1 LTTGGGVLAL
11 TTGFPNEE
19 IDMSAGFKQ
28 WGADPDI
35 VEGRVMVAS
44 FDTYQEAEAAV
55 DYLADKD
62 FPVERVAIVGQGVK
76 LVEQVTGRVGYLDAA
91 LRAGFGGAVAGA
103 LIGWLFGVFNWV
115 DPLVAAGWLA
125 LDGLWFGFV
134 VGALMGLLAHALT
147 HGRRD
152 FTSVGRLAADR
163 FDLVVDESVAE
174 EAMRLL
180 DELSP
185 PTAREPA
192 AAQPNGSSRPAGPRV

>member
-11 TTGFPNEE
+11 TNGFPNEE

-28 WGADPDI
+28 WGADPGI
-35 VEGRVMVAS
+35 APGRVVVAS
-44 FDTYQEAEAAV
+44 YDTYQDAEAAV
-55 DYLADKD
+55 DYLADND
-62 FPVERVAIVGQGVK
+62 FPVEQVAIVGQGVK

-103 LIGWLFGVFNWV
+103 LIGWLFGVFNWS
-115 DPLVAAGWLA
+115 DPVVAAGWLA

-163 FDLVVDESVAE
+163 FDLVVDAAVAD
-174 EAMRLL
+174 EARRLL
-180 DELSP
+180 DEVAP
-185 PTAREPA
+185 PAAREPA
-192 AAQPNGSSRPAGPRV
+192 AAQPNGSSQTAGPQA